1 MYKFK
6 SAQQVYSIKAFQN
19 GRFALFEIPY
29 REKNLSLQNR
39 SERCLF
45 LSATVHELKKVC
57 EIFLVGKSLRASL
70 PSFWIGTCSEDIK
83 LLKLPIALLRWLNI
97 RLVIYLDDI
106 LLMGKTLEEILMSQ
120 GTLIFLL

>member
-39 SERCLF
+39 SKRCLF

-70 PSFWIGTCSEDIK
+70 PSFWIGTCSEDIFK
-83 LLKLPIALLRWLNI
+83 TIKITYSSNEVAEHSSS
-97 RLVIYLDDI
+97 DI
-106 LLMGKTLEEILMSQ
+106 SR
-120 GTLIFLL
+120 